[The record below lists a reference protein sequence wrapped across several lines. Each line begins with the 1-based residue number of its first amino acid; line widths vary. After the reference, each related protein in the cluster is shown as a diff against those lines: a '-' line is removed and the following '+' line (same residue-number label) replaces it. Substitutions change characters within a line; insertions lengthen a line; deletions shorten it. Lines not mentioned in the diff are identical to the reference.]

1 MIHYN
6 KGVNVMGIRSELVLA
21 IICASSYPHDVGV
34 SCIINGEH
42 MRGSLHFSGNAIDL
56 DVIGDAGSNSEL
68 ASMLQVSLPGSY
80 DVINEHTHVHVEYQ
94 PK

>member
-1 MIHYN
+1 MIVYN
-6 KGVNVMGIRSELVLA
+6 KGVNPQGIRAELLLA

-42 MRGSLHFSGNAIDL
+42 MRGSLHYSGQAIDF
-56 DVIGDAGSNSEL
+56 DTFGEGSNSEL
-68 ASMLQVSLPGSY
+68 ASMLQAGLPGSY
-80 DVINEHTHVHVEYQ
+80 DVLNEHTHVHVEYQ